1 MTEEIICGGV
11 SGEDKSF
18 YADVMEEMPTLKLNG
33 HDTESFY
40 TLILSTQRI
49 LITLMT
55 SSQSHLFFIKL
66 WEISRGPT

>member
-33 HDTESFY
+33 HDTESYY
-40 TLILSTQRI
+40 TLILSNPDDSIPIAPI
-49 LITLMT
+49 L
-55 SSQSHLFFIKL
+55 H
-66 WEISRGPT
+66 